1 MKKTVR
7 QYPLQRS
14 PIYRLGRRRDLE
26 ELLYMQKGD
35 SRRVKCFS
43 EYNIFDK
50 EKSSGGSR
58 TIEAP
63 CSKMKKWQR
72 RVWDLM
78 ARIEKPDWGISATKG
93 KSYKDNASKHRSN
106 GYVMTMD
113 ISSFYPSCVREYVF
127 FARGLNA
134 RQMWRSA

>member
-1 MKKTVR
+1 MKSYCICKREILAASSVSQNTTFLTKR
-7 QYPLQRS
+7 SLQ
-14 PIYRLGRRRDLE
+14 
-26 ELLYMQKGD
+26 
-35 SRRVKCFS
+35 
-43 EYNIFDK
+43 
-50 EKSSGGSR
+50 GGSR

-78 ARIEKPDWGISATKG
+78 ARIEKPDWVISATKG